1 MKFFSTLLMTAF
13 FFVAGL
19 YAQSVEVSGIYVR
32 EVPPN
37 MPNSAAFMQLKNLT
51 DKPIALVSAA
61 SKAANTVE
69 LHEHVNV
76 DGMMQMR
83 QIPKID
89 IPANGTTA
97 LQPGGLHVMLIGLT
111 QKLKEGESVTITLNF
126 SDGESVTLDA
136 PVKKVAGMMMQ
147 QKSKCGSGKCGKG
160 KCGQ

>member
-1 MKFFSTLLMTAF
+1 MKRFHTLLITALLLA
-13 FFVAGL
+13 AGL
-19 YAQSVEVSGIYVR
+19 YAQSVEVSDIYVR

-61 SKAANTVE
+61 SKAAKTVE

-83 QIPKID
+83 QIPKIN
-89 IPANGTTA
+89 IPANGTTS

-111 QKLKEGESVTITLNF
+111 QKLKEGDNVAITLNF

-136 PVKKVAGMMMQ
+136 PVKKVPGMMM
-147 QKSKCGSGKCGKG
+147 KKAKCGSGKCGYG
-160 KCGQ
+160 KCGK

>member
-1 MKFFSTLLMTAF
+1 MKLLNTLLFTSLF
-13 FFVAGL
+13 FIAGL
-19 YAQSVEVSGIYVR
+19 SAHSIEVSGIYVR

-37 MPNSAAFMQLKNLT
+37 LPNSAAFMELKNPT
-51 DKPIALVSAA
+51 DKPVALVSAA
-61 SKAANTVE
+61 STAAKTVE

-89 IPANGTTA
+89 IPAGGTTM

-111 QKLKEGESVTITLNF
+111 QKLKAGENVTITLNF
-126 SDGESVTLDA
+126 SDGESITLEA

-147 QKSKCGSGKCGKG
+147 QKMKCGSGKCGK
-160 KCGQ
+160 

>member
-1 MKFFSTLLMTAF
+1 MKLISTLLMTALF
-13 FFVAGL
+13 LAAGL

-51 DKPIALVSAA
+51 DKPLSLVSAA
-61 SKAANTVE
+61 SKAAKTVE

-76 DGMMQMR
+76 NGMMQMR

-89 IPANGTTA
+89 IPAGGTTS

-111 QKLKEGESVTITLNF
+111 QKLKEGETVAVTLNF

-136 PVKKVAGMMMQ
+136 PVKKVAGMMM
-147 QKSKCGSGKCGKG
+147 KKAKCGSGKCGYG
-160 KCGQ
+160 KCGK

>member
-1 MKFFSTLLMTAF
+1 MKFLSALLMGTF

-19 YAQSVEVSGIYVR
+19 YAQGVEVSGIYVR

-37 MPNSAAFMQLKNLT
+37 MPNSAAFMELKNLT
-51 DKPIALVSAA
+51 DKPIALISAA
-61 SKAANTVE
+61 SGAANTVE

-89 IPANGTTA
+89 IPANGTTS

-111 QKLKEGESVTITLNF
+111 QKLKAGENVSITLNF
-126 SDGESVTLDA
+126 SDGESITLDA
-136 PVKKVAGMMMQ
+136 PVKQVAGMMMQ
-147 QKSKCGSGKCGKG
+147 QKMKCGSGKCGK
-160 KCGQ
+160 

>member
-1 MKFFSTLLMTAF
+1 MKLFSTLLMTAF

-51 DKPIALVSAA
+51 DTPLALVSAG
-61 SKAANTVE
+61 SDAAKTVE

-89 IPANGTTA
+89 IPAQGTTM

-111 QKLKEGESVTITLNF
+111 QKLKEGENVTITLNF

-147 QKSKCGSGKCGKG
+147 KGKCGNGKCGGKG
-160 KCGQ
+160 KCGK

>member
-1 MKFFSTLLMTAF
+1 MKLFKTLMATLVATA
-13 FFVAGL
+13 AL
-19 YAQSVEVSGIYVR
+19 YAQSVDVTGIYVR

-51 DKPIALVSAA
+51 DKPVALVSAD
-61 SKAANTVE
+61 SKAAKTVE
-69 LHEHVNV
+69 LHEHALV

-97 LQPGGLHVMLIGLT
+97 LKPGGLHVMLIGLT

-136 PVKKVAGMMMQ
+136 PVKKVAGMM
-147 QKSKCGSGKCGKG
+147 KKGKCGSKKCGSGKCGK
-160 KCGQ
+160 

>member
-1 MKFFSTLLMTAF
+1 MTLLHRVLITTL

-19 YAQSVEVSGIYVR
+19 SAQSVEVSGIYVR

-37 MPNSAAFMQLKNLT
+37 LPNSAAFMELKNLT
-51 DKPIALVSAA
+51 DKPVALISAA
-61 SKAANTVE
+61 SAAAKTVE

-89 IPANGTTA
+89 IPAAGTTM

-111 QKLKEGESVTITLNF
+111 QKLKAGENVTITLNF
-126 SDGESVTLDA
+126 SDGESITLEA

-147 QKSKCGSGKCGKG
+147 QKMKCGSGKCGK
-160 KCGQ
+160 